1 MRSPKPVTPEEAMA
15 IWSSIKNPSSRS
27 VARALSQAG
36 RPVHHSSVAR
46 WYTQGWRTVAH
57 RPHPLEAA
65 RQALDLAAGVLTGD
79 PVGGTEILERR
90 PEREQLDG
98 LSDSE
103 VLTRS
108 ARELCISTILACHE
122 FQECASTLVAENPA
136 EAGLLLKSLCR
147 AVQAATAAYGE
158 ALKSRDHPRPQG
170 NDGTTSND
178 SLLDLLKRSEA
189 ASKKP

>member
-46 WYTQGWRTVAH
+46 WYTQG
-57 RPHPLEAA
+57 EAA